1 MLKQP
6 QTQETAT
13 VCTTADPGICGFPCT
28 IRARKSD
35 PRTVLVEIGETE
47 CEQISKLAQK
57 INQISLREL
66 FAPLTRNPVYAAAQQ
81 CGCHASC
88 IIPAAIL
95 KTAEIAMEMAL
106 PKPVLIEFEIC
117 KKTEK

>member
-1 MLKQP
+1 MPKQP
-6 QTQETAT
+6 QTQETTT

-28 IRARKSD
+28 IRARKAD
-35 PRTVLVEIGETE
+35 ARTVLVEIGETE
-47 CEQISKLAQK
+47 CKQISKLAQK

-106 PKPVLIEFEIC
+106 PKQVLIEFETC
-117 KKTEK
+117 KQTEK